1 MSTVSELNPVDN
13 AVVEN
18 IKKYGKK
25 IKKYELSYLIKRD
38 IACSD
43 LELTDSLRKLTES
56 GVIKKTGNKE
66 FLINY

>member
-1 MSTVSELNPVDN
+1 MSTDSELNPVDN
-13 AVVEN
+13 AVLEN

-43 LELTDSLRKLTES
+43 LELTDSLRKLTET
-56 GVIKKTGNKE
+56 GVIKKTVNKE

>member
-1 MSTVSELNPVDN
+1 MSTDSELNPVDN
-13 AVVEN
+13 AVLEN

-43 LELTDSLRKLTES
+43 LELTDSLRKLTET